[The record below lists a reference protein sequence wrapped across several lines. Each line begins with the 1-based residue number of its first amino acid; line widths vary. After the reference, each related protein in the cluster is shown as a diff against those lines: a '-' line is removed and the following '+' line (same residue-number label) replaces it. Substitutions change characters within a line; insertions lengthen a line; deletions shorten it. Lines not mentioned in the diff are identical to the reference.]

1 MIILAALVKTS
12 IVLENLSPAN
22 CVARALEVLGD
33 IGGVLGQDIE
43 GVFGGAKGIGG
54 IFLGN

>member
-22 CVARALEVLGD
+22 DVARALENLG
-33 IGGVLGQDIE
+33 I
-43 GVFGGAKGIGG
+43 
-54 IFLGN
+54 IFYNNFDLISRIINVSKEKIC